1 VRAMT
6 RPPRDIRCVLCDATS
21 PGRLPFGLAEGWAVL
36 RDVHGALHGVCADH
50 REAVH
55 WVSMRVSHGWT
66 AEEG

>member
-1 VRAMT
+1 
-6 RPPRDIRCVLCDATS
+6 LCDATN